1 MHLRNYRAILT
12 LVFSIIFVSQHLF
25 AQKKSKKII
34 SKDEM
39 KKNWVDSVY
48 NKLTR
53 DERIGQL
60 FMVAA
65 YSGGK
70 SYNEDAII
78 KLISEHQVG
87 GLIFMQG
94 GPARQANL
102 TNEYQHMAQVP
113 LLIAMDAEWGL
124 GMRLDS
130 VQNFPREMMIG
141 ATRDTMYAYR
151 MASAIALQCKRLGV
165 HVDFAPVVDVNN
177 NPANPI
183 INSRAFGEDKVWVA
197 KMGIAYMHG
206 LQNNGIM
213 ACAKHFPGHGNTSV
227 DSHKDLPVIDKS
239 MGELD
244 TVELFPFKAMIRA
257 GVKSMMVAHLEI
269 PALETEAHVPT
280 TLSKNTVTGLLKD
293 KMGFKGLIFTDA
305 LNMQGVAKYFAPGD
319 ADLRAFTAG
328 NDVLL
333 FSQDVPVAIGKIKDA
348 MDSGK
353 IPESRLEES
362 VKKILGAKYDAGLS
376 KLQTISTDNIVDDL
390 NKYVLPIRE
399 MTAKAAITLVRDE
412 NGIINKVN
420 RNMSVGYI
428 GINVNSTPE
437 LCTELY
443 NNLGNVISDW
453 LPKGSSA
460 DKVSQLLEKIKD
472 YDATIVAVHNISF
485 YPGSCY
491 GLDAQVLSF
500 LQQVQNRDNVMVVL
514 LGNAYA
520 CQNFPQPK
528 SLMITYEDDSVTESV
543 VAKVLLK
550 KQKAK
555 GTLPVY
561 PFMTTGAV
569 SISQE
574 NAEVKEPVTNNRT
587 LKKVEIPA
595 EAGVKDMDALF
606 KLNMF
611 IQRCIVDGAF
621 PGCRILA
628 ARNGKVFYDK
638 SFGYYT
644 YEKKKA
650 VDPNSIYDV
659 ASMTKILATT
669 LAVMHLYETGKL
681 DLDATVDKYLKW
693 TKGTNKAKLHIRDLL
708 LHQAGLKSWIPFYK
722 ETIDA
727 AGYPNKEIY
736 SETQSKEFNIQVSKS
751 LYMRNDY
758 VDTIWSRILMSPLEN
773 TGRFVY
779 SDLDFYFLAEI
790 VEQIS
795 KQPLNQYVDEQFY
808 KPMGLKRITYLPLKK
823 FSNAEIVPTELDIFF
838 RHEQVS
844 GFVHDPGAALFGG
857 VAGHAGIFASAGD
870 VAAIFQMLLNKGEY
884 NGVRYFK
891 PETIDYFT
899 VYNSKLSRR
908 GLGFDKPAVDKDDG
922 GPAGD
927 RCTGYAF
934 GHQGFTGTC
943 GWADPGT
950 GVVFVFLS
958 NRVYPSSDNTKIN
971 KLNVRTVAQDYIY
984 QSLGLPVNHDRPQL
998 YKKEMEMKEGAK

>member
-1 MHLRNYRAILT
+1 MLIKSYRIALAFILS
-12 LVFSIIFVSQHLF
+12 LFFISPFSY
-25 AQKKSKKII
+25 AQKKGKKLI

-39 KKNWVDSVY
+39 KKMWVDSVY

-70 SYNEDAII
+70 AYNEEAII
-78 KLISEHQVG
+78 QLINAHQIG

-102 TNEYQHMAQVP
+102 TNEYQRMAQVP

-141 ATRDTMYAYR
+141 ATRDTIYAYR
-151 MASAIALQCKRLGV
+151 MASAIAQQCKRLGV
-165 HVDFAPVVDVNN
+165 HIDFAPVVDVNN

-197 KMGIAYMHG
+197 RMGVAYMNG
-206 LQNNGIM
+206 LQSNGII

-227 DSHKDLPVIDKS
+227 DSHKDLPIINNS
-239 MGELD
+239 LEELD
-244 TVELFPFKAMIRA
+244 TVELYPFRAMIRA
-257 GVKSMMVAHLEI
+257 GVKSMMVAHLEM
-269 PALETEAHVPT
+269 PALDTEAHVPT
-280 TLSKNTVTGLLKD
+280 TLSKNTVTGLLKN
-293 KMGFKGLIFTDA
+293 KLGFKGLIFTDA

-319 ADLRAFTAG
+319 ADLRAFMAG
-328 NDVLL
+328 NDMLL
-333 FSQDVPVAIGKIKDA
+333 FPQDVPIAINKIKGA

-353 IPESRLEES
+353 ISESRLEES
-362 VKKILGAKYDAGLS
+362 VKKILAAKYEVGLS
-376 KLQTISTDNIVDDL
+376 KPQTISTDNIVDDL
-390 NKYVLPIRE
+390 NKYVIPIRE
-399 MTAKAAITLVRDE
+399 VTAKAAVTLVKDE
-412 NGIINKVN
+412 NGILNKIN
-420 RNMSVGYI
+420 RDMRVGYI

-437 LCTELY
+437 LCKELY
-443 NNLGNVISDW
+443 DSLGNVISDW

-460 DKVSQLLEKIKD
+460 ERVSQLLEKIKD

-485 YPGSCY
+485 YPASCY

-500 LQQVQNRDNVMVVL
+500 LQQIQNRDNVMVVL

-528 SLMITYEDDSVTESV
+528 SLMITYEDDSITESV

-550 KQKAK
+550 KQKAN

-561 PFMTTGAV
+561 PFMLAGPV
-569 SISQE
+569 SI
-574 NAEVKEPVTNNRT
+574 NPINVEVKEPLTNAHT
-587 LKKVEIPA
+587 LHKTEVPA

-621 PGCRILA
+621 PGCRIVA
-628 ARNGKVFYDK
+628 AKNGTIFYDK
-638 SFGYYT
+638 AFGYYT
-644 YEKKKA
+644 YDKKKP
-650 VDPNSIYDV
+650 VDLNSIYDV
-659 ASMTKILATT
+659 ASMTKVLATT

-681 DLDATVDKYLKW
+681 DLDETVDKYLKW

-708 LHQAGLKSWIPFYK
+708 LHQAGLRSWIPFYK

-727 AGYPNKEIY
+727 SGNPDKEIY
-736 SETQSKEFNIQVSKS
+736 SVTQTKEYSVQVSKS
-751 LYMRNDY
+751 LFMRSDY
-758 VDTIWSRILMSPLEN
+758 IDTIWSRILASPLEN
-773 TGRFVY
+773 TGHFVY

-790 VEQIS
+790 VEQITKES
-795 KQPLNQYVDEQFY
+795 LDKYVDEQFY

-823 FSNAEIVPTELDIFF
+823 FNNADIVPTELDIFF

-844 GFVHDPGAALFGG
+844 GFVHDPGAALLGG
-857 VAGHAGIFASAGD
+857 VAGHAGIFASADD

-884 NGVRYFK
+884 NGTRYFK

-899 VYNSKLSRR
+899 AYNSKLSRR
-908 GLGFDKPAVDKDDG
+908 GLGFDKPLVDKDDG

-927 RCTGYAF
+927 RCSGYAF

-943 GWADPGT
+943 AWADPAT

-958 NRVYPSSDNTKIN
+958 NRVYPSSDNNKIN

-998 YKKEMEMKEGAK
+998 YKQQVTDKDKP